1 MQKEI
6 EKLKQLKGQDQVSA
20 VGIALYPLVSKLY
33 PIDAGR
39 ITSMMLE
46 YNIQEV
52 IGFLEN
58 PAELR
63 QVTSEAMALL
73 GSGPT
78 FQSLPPDY
86 VLNTEFQTLVDPNA
100 MVEGDRNDDQEI

>member
-1 MQKEI
+1 MT
-6 EKLKQLKGQDQVSA
+6 GQDQDTA
-20 VGIALYPLVSKLY
+20 VGIALYPLVSKPY
-33 PIDAGR
+33 PIEAGR

-63 QVTSEAMALL
+63 QVTSEAIQLIN
-73 GSGPT
+73 PDPR
-78 FQSLPPDY
+78 LPPSGYDPHA
-86 VLNTEFQTLVDPNA
+86 EFQTLVDPNA
-100 MVEGDRNDDQEI
+100 MEEGDRTDDQEI